1 LSVLS
6 GEMGP
11 GAGLPWATR
20 ALWTAERFA
29 EVPGAWSA
37 GAVAPDGDVATAGAA
52 ALEAGHGE
60 VVPELWARL
69 PEPARREAWMQECRL
84 AWEVGWGGEGGRRA
98 LPTLLEWA
106 RQRVE
111 DEEDARR
118 ARLAITAG
126 RALGEVPMA
135 EAALRSLMRAKQD
148 RIRDHVAY
156 WRTLEVAGRREEARN
171 LAAASGTVAASTSAS
186 GEVVAAWAR
195 LGMPELSMEFLL
207 RFPDTARSSFPLA
220 ATITRSLVE
229 GRRWTDLRLWASAVR
244 GRGGFR
250 ESSAYADFLEYV
262 ALNGMAADEGHGRAE
277 ARRELAEQRYR
288 RVIDGM
294 PRDAR
299 VAEDVAC
306 TFELLGFGAFGE
318 RARDL
323 SRKMEPGTVEEWRRV
338 AHAAR
343 AAGMEDL
350 MLGASL
356 RLYELSGEEP
366 MHRRYVLE
374 ALAGVGRV
382 REGVPARVL
391 ERAAGAEAGAEAG
404 VMEELHRAV
413 ALAAAGRKGEAR
425 ALAGGM
431 TVEGM
436 GRRERTWWHVAMIE
450 SSVGGVEE
458 AGRVRGWARAVEP
471 GWLGKGRRAWLEA
484 LLAERGD
491 PGGDGR

>member
-1 LSVLS
+1 
-6 GEMGP
+6 
-11 GAGLPWATR
+11 
-20 ALWTAERFA
+20 
-29 EVPGAWSA
+29 
-37 GAVAPDGDVATAGAA
+37 
-52 ALEAGHGE
+52 
-60 VVPELWARL
+60 
-69 PEPARREAWMQECRL
+69 MQECRL
-84 AWEVGWGGEGGRRA
+84 AWEAGWGLEGGRRA

-111 DEEDARR
+111 DEDGARR

-156 WRTLEVAGRREEARN
+156 WRTLEAAGRREEARN
-171 LAAASGTVAASTSAS
+171 LAAAYGTVAAATSAS
-186 GEVVAAWAR
+186 GEMLGAWAR

-207 RFPDTARSSFPLA
+207 RFRETARSSFPLA

-229 GRRWTDLRLWASAVR
+229 GGRWTDLRLWASAVR
-244 GRGGFR
+244 GRDGFR
-250 ESSAYADFLEYV
+250 ESSAYADFLETV
-262 ALNGMAADEGHGRAE
+262 ALNGMAAEEGQGSAE

-294 PRDAR
+294 PKDAR

-306 TFELLGFGAFGE
+306 TFELLGFGAFGA

-323 SRKMEPGTVEEWRRV
+323 SRKMEPGTVEEWRKV

-343 AAGMEDL
+343 EAGMEDL
-350 MLGASL
+350 MLAASL
-356 RLYELSGEEP
+356 RLCELAGEEP

-382 REGVPARVL
+382 REGMPGRLL
-391 ERAAGAEAGAEAG
+391 ERAAGGEAG

-425 ALAGGM
+425 AVARGM
-431 TVEGM
+431 AVEGM

-450 SSVGGVEE
+450 SSGGGGEE
-458 AGRVRGWARAVEP
+458 AGRVRGWARAVEA
-471 GWLGKGRRAWLEA
+471 GWLGKTRRAWLEG
-484 LLAERGD
+484 LLAE
-491 PGGDGR
+491 GGGRDRDGR